1 MRDSL
6 GPLLGKGLLLTDGEL
21 HRKQRKVV
29 SPAFHF
35 HNLKAMMPGMVDCT
49 AVAMAEWIRKV
60 KGETDDGALGTVRMT
75 RVVTWRCSRSWW

>member
-35 HNLKAMMPGMVDCT
+35 HHLKAMMPGMVDCT
-49 AVAMAEWIRKV
+49 AVAMNEWITKLTDPSST
-60 KGETDDGALGTVRMT
+60 GERGARL
-75 RVVTWRCSRSWW
+75 